1 MFLKRQKL
9 LASLAVVGILMSAV
23 VAFKLVARSDRHRLS
38 YFQYGPAISEAGPR
52 SGPPKTGKKQY
63 LTSPQQKS
71 TEAFDIAIVQK
82 HSLSVTPGPEPR
94 LDPLNTSTIASVEEA
109 EYFEM
114 MTAALAEDFPELD
127 LSEMERIELF
137 EGILQ
142 IRKSFERTRS
152 LDRSAENAQ
161 AFQQLELERDA
172 AIEQFENMVGMSFH
186 EFMLRTPS
194 TDGGIDRD

>member
-1 MFLKRQKL
+1 MSLKRHKL
-9 LASLAVVGILMSAV
+9 FVSLAVVGILISAA
-23 VAFKLVARSDRHRLS
+23 VAWKLVARTDRHRLS
-38 YFQYGPAISEAGPR
+38 YFQYGPAISEIGPR
-52 SGPPKTGKKQY
+52 SEPQKPGRKQY
-63 LTSPQQKS
+63 LPSPQQEH

-82 HSLSVTPGPEPR
+82 HSLPVTPGPAPT
-94 LDPLNTSTIASVEEA
+94 LDPLNTSTIASGEEA

-137 EGILQ
+137 EVILQ